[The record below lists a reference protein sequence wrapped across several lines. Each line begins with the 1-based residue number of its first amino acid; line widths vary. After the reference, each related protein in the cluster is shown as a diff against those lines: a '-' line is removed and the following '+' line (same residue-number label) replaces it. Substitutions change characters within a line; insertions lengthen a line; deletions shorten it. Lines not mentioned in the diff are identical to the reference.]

1 MKILITGITGLV
13 GSALADELR
22 QRHDIIAAVRRP
34 LKFEDTFPKERLDL
48 NDSDTVK
55 EAVEA
60 AMPDAVI
67 HCAGMTS
74 PDECEQNRKECERIN
89 AQATAEL
96 AVVCREVEA
105 RLVFLST
112 DQVFSGAEGWYT
124 ETHKPAPVNFYGAT
138 KFSAENAVRKILSG
152 SIIARL
158 PYIYGKGRYGGD
170 RFTEWIVE
178 SLRNGREV
186 HLFKDRFRSH
196 FYLGDCVRA
205 LTALLEGGH
214 EGLFHLSGGNRESRY
229 EFGVMLA
236 EIFGL
241 DESLIVPVQSDDP
254 AEREKCLAE
263 RPRDIS
269 LHNEKL
275 LLETRFAPLTVE
287 QGLENLKKI
296 LSA

>member
-1 MKILITGITGLV
+1 MRILITGITGLV

-55 EAVEA
+55 ESVEA

-74 PDECEQNRKECERIN
+74 PDECEQNRAECERIN
-89 AQATAEL
+89 VQATAEL

-112 DQVFSGAEGWYT
+112 DQVFSGEEGLYT
-124 ETHKPAPVNFYGAT
+124 EAHKPAPVNFYGTT
-138 KFSAENAVRKILSG
+138 KLSAENAVRKILPG

-158 PYIYGKGRYGGD
+158 PYIYGKGRYRGD

-178 SLRNGREV
+178 SLRSGREV
-186 HLFKDRFRSH
+186 HLCKDRFRSH
-196 FYLGDCVRA
+196 LYLEDCVRA
-205 LTALLEGGH
+205 LAALLEGGR

-241 DESLIVPVQSDDP
+241 DESLIIPSQSDDP
-254 AEREKCLAE
+254 AEREKFSAE
-263 RPRDIS
+263 KPRDVS
-269 LHNEKL
+269 LNSEKFL
-275 LLETRFAPLTVE
+275 RETRLVPLTVG
-287 QGLENLKKI
+287 QGLENLKKV
-296 LSA
+296 LSC

>member
-1 MKILITGITGLV
+1 MRILITGITGLI
-13 GSALADELR
+13 GAALADELR

-48 NDSDTVK
+48 NDSDTIK
-55 EAVEA
+55 ETVEA

-67 HCAGMTS
+67 HCAGVTS
-74 PDECEQNRKECERIN
+74 PDECEQNREECERIN
-89 AQATAEL
+89 VQATAEL

-112 DQVFSGAEGWYT
+112 DQVFGGEKGWYT
-124 ETHKPAPVNFYGAT
+124 EADSPVPVNFYGAT
-138 KFSAENAVRKILSG
+138 KLSAENAVRKILPG
-152 SIIARL
+152 SIVARL
-158 PYIYGKGRYGGD
+158 PYIYGKSRYRGD

-178 SLRNGREV
+178 SLRDGREV
-186 HLFKDRFRSH
+186 RLFKDRFRSH

-205 LTALLEGGH
+205 LTALLEGGR

-241 DESLIVPVQSDDP
+241 DKSLIISSQAGGP
-254 AEREKCLAE
+254 AERVKFSAE
-263 RPRDIS
+263 RPRDVS
-269 LHNEKL
+269 LNSEKFL
-275 LLETRFAPLTVE
+275 RETQFVPLTVG
-287 QGLENLKKI
+287 QGLENLKKV